1 MKKIFD
7 ENNYSH
13 LHIVGVGG
21 VSTSALAE
29 YFLARGIFV
38 SGSDESF
45 NDRCFRLKNLGAKIY
60 IGHRAKN
67 ITFSKGALIYTSAV
81 KDNNPEIVTAR
92 KKGLDIFKRSEVLG
106 SVASKYKNSIAVSGS
121 HGKTTTSCM
130 IADIF
135 MRANLLPTIFL
146 GGESVNFNNF
156 KFATGDYVVYEA
168 CEYDRS
174 FLDFSPTLSVV
185 LNVDNDHL
193 DTYQNIT
200 EELSAFRDFSK
211 NSQSV
216 VCVDDK
222 YAKSLVKDGDITFG
236 FSKNARYRAKYFKN
250 EEDGISFSV
259 YCEKDRL
266 GRVKLNAIGRYNALN
281 ALSAIAVSVT
291 CGIDFAVIKDALQNF
306 KGVKRRNEFLGE
318 KDGVKI
324 YSDYAHHPSE
334 IKAVYEGQK
343 VDTLIVFQPH
353 TYSRTKL
360 LISDF
365 ISVLSK
371 IENLIIYKTYPA
383 REKYDKTGDA
393 LTLYKKIKK
402 EKKNVRYAKN
412 YKKLH
417 KIILKRYKGIEK
429 IVFMGAGDIY
439 ALAKKFLVL

>member
-1 MKKIFD
+1 MKKLFD
-7 ENNYSH
+7 EKKYTH
-13 LHIVGVGG
+13 LHFVGAGG

-29 YFLARGIFV
+29 YFFARGKSV
-38 SGSDESF
+38 SGSDTEK
-45 NDRCFRLKNLGAKIY
+45 NERCFRLESLGVKIYLGHNAKNL
-60 IGHRAKN
+60 N
-67 ITFSKGALIYTSAV
+67 FNNGALIYTSAV

-121 HGKTTTSCM
+121 HGKTTTTCM

-216 VCVDDK
+216 INVDDK
-222 YAKSLVKDGDITFG
+222 YAKELIKKGDITFG
-236 FSKNARYRAKYFKN
+236 FSKNAIVRAKYIKK
-250 EEDGISFSV
+250 ESSGLTFSV
-259 YCEKDRL
+259 YYKGNRL
-266 GRVKLNAIGRYNALN
+266 GRIKLKVGGEYNVLN
-281 ALSAIAVSVT
+281 ALSAVSVALKYK
-291 CGIDFAVIKDALQNF
+291 IDFSVIKDALENF
-306 KGVKRRNEFLGE
+306 NGVKRRNEFLG
-318 KDGVKI
+318 KKNDIKV
-324 YSDYAHHPSE
+324 YTDYAHHPSE
-334 IKAVYEGQK
+334 VKAFCSEQ
-343 VDTLIVFQPH
+343 TANSLIIFQPH
-353 TYSRTKL
+353 TYSRTKFL
-360 LISDF
+360 FNDF

-371 IENLIIYKTYPA
+371 IDNLIIYKTYPA
-383 REKYDKTGDA
+383 REKYSKDGDA
-393 LTLYKKIKK
+393 LTLCKNIKK
-402 EKKNVRYAKN
+402 AKKKVFYAKN

-417 KIILKRYKGIEK
+417 KIILKRYKGVEK